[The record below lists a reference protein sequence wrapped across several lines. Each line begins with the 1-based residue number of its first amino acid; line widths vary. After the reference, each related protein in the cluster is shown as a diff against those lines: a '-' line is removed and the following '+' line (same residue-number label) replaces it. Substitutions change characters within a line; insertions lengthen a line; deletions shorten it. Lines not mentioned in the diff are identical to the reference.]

1 MFNVIYENM
10 RINKLYLGL
19 VTVVAAWGLTGCTA
33 DESDGMMNVGDDAI
47 SLVSSMGTTRSVS
60 ELQTNAVNTGV
71 IVGVFGVAGTA
82 NVTNGNNNQYDVQT
96 SGALK
101 SRGKEMKWP
110 KNTTNKVDIYAY
122 APYNKDW
129 TYNAANSFSVSTDQS
144 TDAGYLKSD
153 LLHAS
158 AKQLAQTKTA
168 IPLTF
173 THKLARLCITL
184 NRASNAIYDLSKS
197 TVYIT
202 NTKTATTLNPSTG
215 ELGAASGDA
224 KSIQAATDINIGT
237 ATKVYAVVVP
247 QKLANGTKLVRVKT
261 TDGKYLTAKLGS
273 DITFE
278 AGKTYNFTASLAGV
292 ELTELT
298 LGSITLTGWGDPN
311 DLGSATAKKAFVVG
325 DYVLKDGTFLK
336 TTDEDFASKK
346 TNIAGVIFSTT
357 VSVTDAAA
365 GYDAYA
371 MGLTRVKDRTWGFSA
386 QVTAGP
392 TSLAEGLAD
401 LDGLSK
407 TNAVVASDA
416 YTTYISSHTDHVANL
431 GDYTPALTGTNMSGW
446 FVPSFGQMVQILNNL
461 GGANIST
468 STMTTNTFTTD
479 QSFYK
484 YSNDNS
490 ESKVAPSTIIANIA
504 NYVVGQ
510 AGKLE
515 SVLVAGNITVATI
528 SESGTAEAN
537 EKFWT
542 FNLNESGANW
552 ELGAAA
558 GKTGT
563 GRSVIPCLA
572 VKFPTE

>member
-1 MFNVIYENM
+1 M
-10 RINKLYLGL
+10 RRYIVNWLIMPMLLL
-19 VTVVAAWGLTGCTA
+19 VTACSADGEQEITNLAGGEICLTSSVA
-33 DESDGMMNVGDDAI
+33 
-47 SLVSSMGTTRSVS
+47 TTRSAT
-60 ELQTNAVNTGV
+60 ELQTNAVSTDV
-71 IVGVFGVAGTA
+71 VVGAFGVAGTTA
-82 NVTNGNNNQYDVQT
+82 VTNGANNQYAVQA

-101 SRGKEMKWP
+101 AKGKEMKWP

-184 NRASNAIYDLSKS
+184 NRATNAIYDLSKS

-261 TDGKYLTAKLGS
+261 TDGKYLTAKIGS
-273 DITFE
+273 DINLE
-278 AGKTYNFTASLAGV
+278 GGKTYNFTASLAGV

-298 LGSITLTGWGDPN
+298 LGSVTLTGWGAPN
-311 DLGSATAKKAFVVG
+311 DLGSVSAKEVFSVG
-325 DYVLKDGTFLK
+325 DYVLADGTFLK
-336 TTDEDFASKK
+336 TTDENFDSKK
-346 TNIAGVIFSTT
+346 ANIVAVIFSTT
-357 VSVTDAAA
+357 SHDA

-371 MGLTRVKDRTWGFSA
+371 VSIAGKLNTNNLAWATSNGLVG
-386 QVTAGP
+386 TAVNTP
-392 TSLAEGLAD
+392 ADALSDYIGLARRKAFSSD
-401 LDGLSK
+401 FSTHPAFECSGAP
-407 TNAVVASDA
+407 AV
-416 YTTYISSHTDHVANL
+416 TGANL
-431 GDYTPALTGTNMSGW
+431 SAW
-446 FVPSFGQMVQILNNL
+446 FIPSVGQMVDIIQNL
-461 GGANIST
+461 GEQSDIRTTITSVDAGSSQNIAIATDVATFLPKINAYAVAVKGSGNTIIYGNGNGVDDGNCFGYVT
-468 STMTTNTFTTD
+468 STEKDASYMWMIKFPAQDATN
-479 QSFYK
+479 QRIYLSR
-484 YSNDNS
+484 
-490 ESKVAPSTIIANIA
+490 
-504 NYVVGQ
+504 Q
-510 AGKLE
+510 C
-515 SVLVAGNITVATI
+515 
-528 SESGTAEAN
+528 
-537 EKFWT
+537 
-542 FNLNESGANW
+542 
-552 ELGAAA
+552 

-563 GRSVIPCLA
+563 SNRNVLPCIA

>member
-1 MFNVIYENM
+1 MM

-19 VTVVAAWGLTGCTA
+19 VTLVTAWGLTGCTA
-33 DESDGMMNVGDDAI
+33 DESVGMMNVGDDAI

-168 IPLTF
+168 IPLSF

-298 LGSITLTGWGDPN
+298 LGSVTLTGWGDPN
-311 DLGSATAKKAFVVG
+311 DLGSVSAKEVFSVG
-325 DYVLKDGTFLK
+325 DYVLADGTFLK
-336 TTDEDFASKK
+336 TTDADFDSKK
-346 TNIAGVIFSTT
+346 ANIVAVIFSTT
-357 VSVTDAAA
+357 SHDD

-371 MGLTRVKDRTWGFSA
+371 VSIEGKLSTNNLAWRTSDGSVGTLRA
-386 QVTAGP
+386 NLSDAI
-392 TSLAEGLAD
+392 AD
-401 LDGLSK
+401 YSGLSTK
-407 TNAVVASDA
+407 TTASAD
-416 YTTYISSHTDHVANL
+416 YTTYPAFECSDAPAVTGANL
-431 GDYTPALTGTNMSGW
+431 SAW
-446 FVPSFGQMVQILNNL
+446 FIPSVGQMVDIIQNL
-461 GGANIST
+461 GEQSNIRTTITSVDAGSSQNIAIATDVATFLPKINAYAVAVKGSGNTIIYGNGNGVDDGNCFGYVT
-468 STMTTNTFTTD
+468 STEKDASYMWMIKFPAQDATN
-479 QSFYK
+479 QRIYLSR
-484 YSNDNS
+484 
-490 ESKVAPSTIIANIA
+490 
-504 NYVVGQ
+504 Q
-510 AGKLE
+510 C
-515 SVLVAGNITVATI
+515 
-528 SESGTAEAN
+528 
-537 EKFWT
+537 
-542 FNLNESGANW
+542 
-552 ELGAAA
+552 

-563 GRSVIPCLA
+563 SNRNVLPCIA

>member
-1 MFNVIYENM
+1 MM

-19 VTVVAAWGLTGCTA
+19 VTVVAAWGLSGCAA

-47 SLVSSMGTTRSVS
+47 SLVSSMGMTRTVS
-60 ELQTNAVNTGV
+60 ELQTNAVSTGV

-82 NVTNGNNNQYDVQT
+82 TVTNGNNNQYDVQT

-325 DYVLKDGTFLK
+325 DYVLKDGTCLK
-336 TTDEDFASKK
+336 NADLESADAATKAKIS
-346 TNIAGVIFSTT
+346 AVIFSTK
-357 VSVTDAAA
+357 VNAADAAA

-371 MGLTRVKDRTWGFSA
+371 VSVCGKKGSQTW
-386 QVTAGP
+386 QAG
-392 TSLAEGLAD
+392 E
-401 LDGLSK
+401 
-407 TNAVVASDA
+407 NVVASILGGGSAITDIGDA
-416 YTTYISSHTDHVANL
+416 VA
-431 GDYTPALTGTNMSGW
+431 DYTGMTVTKAAQDAGYTSAFIFSSYKSSEPAAKNIADGITAGTISDW
-446 FVPSFGQMVQILNNL
+446 FMPSFGQMIELFKSL
-461 GGANIST
+461 GGA
-468 STMTTNTFTTD
+468 
-479 QSFYK
+479 
-484 YSNDNS
+484 SNLD
-490 ESKVAPSTIIANIA
+490 
-504 NYVVGQ
+504 
-510 AGKLE
+510 L
-515 SVLVAGNITVATI
+515 
-528 SESGTAEAN
+528 SGTAWTGQGEATPETKPSGRPTIIDN
-537 EKFWT
+537 INSHKIGDTSIIEAADYCTTTQSADDKMWVIKMSGTEDSWT
-542 FNLNESGANW
+542 FSR
-552 ELGAAA
+552 AA

>member
-1 MFNVIYENM
+1 M

-19 VTVVAAWGLTGCTA
+19 ITVVAAWGLTGCAA
-33 DESDGMMNVGDDAI
+33 DESGGMMNVGDDAI
-47 SLVSSMGTTRSVS
+47 SLVSSMGMTRTVS

-82 NVTNGNNNQYDVQT
+82 TVTNGNNNQYDVQT

-168 IPLTF
+168 IPLSF

-298 LGSITLTGWGDPN
+298 LGSVTLTGWGAPN
-311 DLGSATAKKAFVVG
+311 DLGSVSAKEVFSVG
-325 DYVLKDGTFLK
+325 DYVLSDGTFLK
-336 TTDEDFASKK
+336 TTDAGFDSKK
-346 TNIAGVIFSTT
+346 ENIVAVIFSTT
-357 VSVTDAAA
+357 SHDA

-371 MGLTRVKDRTWGFSA
+371 VS
-386 QVTAGP
+386 
-392 TSLAEGLAD
+392 
-401 LDGLSK
+401 
-407 TNAVVASDA
+407 
-416 YTTYISSHTDHVANL
+416 I
-431 GDYTPALTGTNMSGW
+431 
-446 FVPSFGQMVQILNNL
+446 
-461 GGANIST
+461 
-468 STMTTNTFTTD
+468 
-479 QSFYK
+479 
-484 YSNDNS
+484 
-490 ESKVAPSTIIANIA
+490 
-504 NYVVGQ
+504 
-510 AGKLE
+510 AGKLGTNTLAWAT
-515 SVLVAGNITVATI
+515 SNGLV
-528 SESGTAEAN
+528 GTAVNTPADALSDYIGLARRNAFSSDFSTHPAFEC
-537 EKFWT
+537 
-542 FNLNESGANW
+542 SGAPAVTGANLSAW
-552 ELGAAA
+552 FIPSVAQFVDIIQNLGEVSDIRSTINTAYSDGQTNNDNISVPKEPVSGFLSFLSKINAYAVAVKGSGSVIITAIGDGSSDGNCFGYVTASERDENNMWMIKFPAQDAANQRIYLSRGA
-558 GKTGT
+558 SKTGT
-563 GRSVIPCLA
+563 SNRNVLPCIA